1 MVSFT
6 VVIPVFNRSSTVWP
20 TLRSV
25 QEQTFEDFECLVVD
39 DGSED
44 CDELKM
50 IVSKLDDHRFRYI
63 YQSNGGGGA
72 ARNTGILAA
81 KGEWISLLDSD
92 DRFHTSKLAVIASSA
107 HKDPSVQIWSHRAL
121 VDRGDG
127 VSFIRPTKLPKD
139 SDSIA
144 DLMFC
149 YREFLQTST
158 LSVRTDWARRI
169 LFDASLRKAQDVD
182 FMIRLE
188 RAGAKYR
195 CLPDVLSLWND
206 RPAENRVGAPRRP
219 SDVKRWYAQQRPFL
233 SPKLRRAFEATYL
246 SYEVAKETPFR
257 AFFMILRSL
266 AFGSIGARMAILS
279 LLRAFLNQRI
289 YRHILNYLVKGR
301 SAKMPTFDV
310 QEFEYSTSPEIS
322 KSK

>member
-1 MVSFT
+1 MVTFT
-6 VVIPVFNRSSTVWP
+6 IVIPVFNRSSTVWP
-20 TLRSV
+20 TLKSV
-25 QEQTFEDFECLVVD
+25 QEQTFQDFECLVVD
-39 DGSED
+39 DGSAD
-44 CDELKM
+44 SDELK
-50 IVSKLDDHRFRYI
+50 IVVSKLDDHRFRYI
-63 YQSNGGGGA
+63 HQSNGGGGA

-92 DRFHTSKLAVIASSA
+92 DRFHISKLETIASNA
-107 HKDPSVQIWSHRAL
+107 RKDPSVQIWSHRAL

-127 VSFIRPTKLPKD
+127 VSFIRPTKLPKNT
-139 SDSIA
+139 DSIA

-169 LFDASLRKAQDVD
+169 LFDPSLRKAQDVD

-257 AFFMILRSL
+257 AFFMIVRSF
-266 AFGSIGARMAILS
+266 AFGSIGAKMATLS
-279 LLRAFLNQRI
+279 LMRAFLNQNI
-289 YRHILNYLVKGR
+289 YRHILNYLVKRRFSKGK
-301 SAKMPTFDV
+301 SFDV
-310 QEFEYSTSPEIS
+310 QDFEHSSLPNFL
-322 KSK
+322 KCK